1 MPLTAAKVKSHLSK
15 GLYSD
20 GNTLYLNVE
29 ASGSK
34 NWIQKV
40 SVKGFKR
47 IELGLGGLSYVTL
60 AQAREIA
67 SRNRILAKQGID
79 PRTQSTITSNI
90 PSFREAAKCTHQEF
104 KQTWKNPKDQ
114 RAFLSTLERYIFPK
128 FGNSPVDQIKSSDVR
143 QAILATRAEAPT
155 VADKLIYRIKLVF
168 KWAIAEGFCDNN
180 PALSD
185 LLALPKTKH
194 KVNHRKSLAYDK
206 VYHCIDIIHSSK
218 AGLTTKLAIEF
229 IILTATRSSETRKAV
244 WDEFDLLAKFP
255 TWTVPAERMK
265 MKREHRIPLSSRA
278 VEILQIAREIK
289 NESSF
294 VFCGMKSD
302 RPLSDMTLSK
312 LVKEQGFDVD
322 VHGFRTSFRTWTQEQ
337 TNYAPEVCEAALAH
351 SKQSSVE
358 AAYARSDLFEKRA
371 GLMQDWAD
379 YLGGRSQ

>member
-1 MPLTAAKVKSHLSK
+1 MKSLTAAFVKSNLKK
-15 GLYSD
+15 GLYGD

-40 SVKGFKR
+40 TVKGFKR

-60 AQAREIA
+60 AQAREKA
-67 SRNRILAKQGID
+67 SHNRILAKQGID
-79 PRTQSTITSNI
+79 PRTQSTITSSV
-90 PSFREAAKCTHQEF
+90 PSFSEAARRTHQEF
-104 KQTWKNPKDQ
+104 KHTWSNPKDQ
-114 RAFLSTLERYIFPK
+114 NAFISTLERYVFPK
-128 FGNSPVDQIKSSDVR
+128 FGDNPVDQVKSSDVR
-143 QAILATRAEAPT
+143 QAILATREKAPS
-155 VADKLIYRIKLVF
+155 VAKKLVYRIKLVF
-168 KWAIAEGFCDNN
+168 KWAIAEGYCETN
-180 PALSD
+180 PALPD
-185 LLALPKTKH
+185 LLALPISKH
-194 KVNHRKSLAYDK
+194 KVKHRKSLAYDK
-206 VYHCIDIIHSSK
+206 VSHCIDVIHLSN

-229 IILTATRSSETRKAV
+229 IILTATRSSEARKAV
-244 WDEFDLLAKFP
+244 WDEFDLLAEHP
-255 TWTVPAERMK
+255 TWTVPATRMK
-265 MKREHRIPLSSRA
+265 MKREHRIPLSNRA

-337 TNYAPEVCEAALAH
+337 TDYTPEVCEAALAH
-351 SKQSSVE
+351 SQQSSVE

-371 GLMQDWAD
+371 ALMQDWAN
-379 YLGGRSQ
+379 YLKV